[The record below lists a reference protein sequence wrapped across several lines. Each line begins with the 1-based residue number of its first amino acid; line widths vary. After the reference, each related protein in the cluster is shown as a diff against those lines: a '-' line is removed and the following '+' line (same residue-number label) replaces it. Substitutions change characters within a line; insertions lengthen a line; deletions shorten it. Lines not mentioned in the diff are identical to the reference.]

1 MIKKLLKLFWRAG
14 VDEIKPPMRQLMT
27 EDEFSKNSLIS
38 DEGDYDDMSQLIDK
52 FGKSLEEEEVDSVF
66 NNLKGNQRNQ
76 DISMKKLMF
85 LLCFLSS
92 YSLSSFSFEDQLE
105 NTINTDDSRLRKVE
119 EIQRKKCKRTF
130 PNYGNKLR
138 KKWVSCKKDK

>member
-52 FGKSLEEEEVDSVF
+52 LSL
-66 NNLKGNQRNQ
+66 
-76 DISMKKLMF
+76 IH
-85 LLCFLSS
+85 
-92 YSLSSFSFEDQLE
+92 
-105 NTINTDDSRLRKVE
+105 I
-119 EIQRKKCKRTF
+119 
-130 PNYGNKLR
+130 
-138 KKWVSCKKDK
+138 